1 MSYVKFM
8 RTFRCF
14 LGLFGVPKT
23 EAQGVK
29 YNNIRRFLPTLGEV
43 LRVDTTEAQ
52 SLSNW
57 IEIADG
63 RDRREA
69 RARHPTSRHYAGDKL
84 TFSGLG
90 VEALCQAVPCGI
102 RDCKESLISLTWSD
116 VRVALPDLDQA
127 WQQALR
133 GLKELRKHTNDP
145 FLKGKVVTE
154 AVPANREKSNDH
166 HVTDPF
172 CLFDTIDAAEVVVP
186 CADLATP
193 LHLNHRQMSSSS
205 HRRKK
210 FRVSTP
216 SCRQVNMFRKTVI
229 AVTARR
235 HTSYWL
241 RLQILPSSHIASQI
255 SSRTNVL
262 RCWTPTSLA
271 QRAVN
276 DASKDGKVKTVLQ
289 RSPL

>member
-1 MSYVKFM
+1 MCVQ
-8 RTFRCF
+8 
-14 LGLFGVPKT
+14 
-23 EAQGVK
+23 A
-29 YNNIRRFLPTLGEV
+29 
-43 LRVDTTEAQ
+43 LR
-52 SLSNW
+52 
-57 IEIADG
+57 
-63 RDRREA
+63 
-69 RARHPTSRHYAGDKL
+69 
-84 TFSGLG
+84 
-90 VEALCQAVPCGI
+90 QAVPCGI
-102 RDCKESLISLTWSD
+102 RDCKESLISLMWSD
-116 VRVALPDLDQA
+116 VRMALPDLDQA
-127 WQQALR
+127 WQQALH
-133 GLKELRKHTNDP
+133 GLKELSTHTSDP

-166 HVTDPF
+166 RVTD
-172 CLFDTIDAAEVVVP
+172 LFAFLKRSMPPRLWSLVQISLHP
-186 CADLATP
+186 P

-205 HRRKK
+205 HRGKK

-216 SCRQVNMFRKTVI
+216 SCRQVSMFRKTVI

-255 SSRTNVL
+255 LSRTSVL

-271 QRAVN
+271 QRGVN